1 MMTFREQ
8 WKTLVWPVF
17 SVCYGA
23 DYNSEFC
30 SIYPS
35 NIRWMFISHF
45 RLFSTP
51 CFQCPSQVSARRISR
66 REPRT
71 YMFSG
76 VASITDRL
84 PYTFLLHGSEWYST
98 VCCTIPY
105 NKKYNF
111 VVYMLIRG
119 QKDTLWPLSGK
130 WVPMDLFDTC
140 DGPHE
145 HSVERALAFSALWM

>member
-1 MMTFREQ
+1 MNVYFPFQ
-8 WKTLVWPVF
+8 AF
-17 SVCYGA
+17 
-23 DYNSEFC
+23 F
-30 SIYPS
+30 
-35 NIRWMFISHF
+35 
-45 RLFSTP
+45 TP

-119 QKDTLWPLSGK
+119 QKDLCLVNGCLWICLTHATDHMNTVWKEPQPFQHYECKNRCHDYTSGYQSELILCTTIGILILLELQEAINQ
-130 WVPMDLFDTC
+130 PI
-140 DGPHE
+140 
-145 HSVERALAFSALWM
+145 